1 VNLDSISNG
10 AKTILIIV
18 MLIGGMAY
26 STAGGIKFD
35 RLVLAIKS
43 LSKWMNQINSTR
55 TKRFFSQPTSSP
67 SHTPSFLLRINNTN
81 LINNNAHSNKESQAI
96 RNKFYINDDIKKD
109 STPLNMT
116 SILTTVS
123 NNKIMRDTVLV
134 IILFPLVSLGTAIA
148 ISYLNGSNL
157 FDTFFESVSAVTNTG
172 LTSGIT
178 TMDLDEYSKILLSV
192 NMIIGRFEIISIL
205 YIFLGQLRSRH

>member
-1 VNLDSISNG
+1 
-10 AKTILIIV
+10 
-18 MLIGGMAY
+18 
-26 STAGGIKFD
+26 
-35 RLVLAIKS
+35 
-43 LSKWMNQINSTR
+43 
-55 TKRFFSQPTSSP
+55 
-67 SHTPSFLLRINNTN
+67 
-81 LINNNAHSNKESQAI
+81 
-96 RNKFYINDDIKKD
+96 
-109 STPLNMT
+109 
-116 SILTTVS
+116 
-123 NNKIMRDTVLV
+123 MRDTVFV

-192 NMIIGRFEIISIL
+192 NMIIGRFEIIAIL